1 MPLHSS
7 GYVLNSAA
15 REGVAKMKQKSLAK
29 RLVTAAAVCLL
40 AIVVLMSCGEKGKDG
55 NVVAGAHPVIIIAL
69 DGLRADALG
78 SYGAMAKTPVFDALA
93 AESVRFEWAFA
104 QAPQSQPSLATL
116 FSGLYPTT
124 NGLRAPGDYM
134 ADEAQTLAEVLSMAG
149 YSTAAFIE
157 GLPGSSDYGLAQGF
171 DSYQTIADPGIAAAE
186 WMRVHANENFL
197 LVLAGWSN
205 LAIEQVSSLLEGT
218 DRPEGMEQ
226 RVAEVLAS
234 RTTDQPIDFDDKEL
248 EWARA
253 WYAARIQ
260 VIDWLLGGFMNK
272 VRSLGLDGRATL
284 IVLGSNGFALQEHG
298 DLFSESLYTP
308 VARVPIFIRFAAGSD
323 VRSVSKVVEV
333 VDLMPTILEL
343 TGQPIPAGL
352 QGASVVPILE
362 GAGQPPYVA
371 FGESPQSGGQRF
383 VALGGMGMMSGI
395 AGEGAEL
402 FDVTADP
409 LQLND
414 LSETEADKLAVMVR
428 HLQAWEKMVAVTSLD
443 PELRTEEDLDEDTLK
458 QLKSLGYIQ

>member
-1 MPLHSS
+1 
-7 GYVLNSAA
+7 
-15 REGVAKMKQKSLAK
+15 MKQSSFAK
-29 RLVTAAAVCLL
+29 GLMAAAAVSAL
-40 AIVVLMSCGEKGKDG
+40 AFVVLMSCGGEKADEGG
-55 NVVAGAHPVIIIAL
+55 VVAGAHPIIIIAL

-78 SYGAMAKTPVFDALA
+78 SYGAPAATPAFDALA
-93 AESVRFEWAFA
+93 AESARFEWAFA

-134 ADEAQTLAEVLSMAG
+134 ADEAQTLAEVLKGAG
-149 YSTAAFIE
+149 YSTAAFFE

-171 DSYQTIADPGIAAAE
+171 DSFQTGADPGIEAAE

-205 LAIEQVSSLLEGT
+205 LALEQVNSLLEGSG
-218 DRPEGMEQ
+218 RPEGMAE
-226 RVAEVLAS
+226 RVVEVLAS
-234 RTTDQPIDFDDKEL
+234 RATDQPIAFNDEDL

-260 VIDWLLGGFMNK
+260 VIDWMLNGFMNK
-272 VRSLGLDGRATL
+272 VRSLGLADRATL

-308 VARVPIFIRFAAGSD
+308 VSRVPVFIRFAAGSE
-323 VRSVSKVVEV
+323 VRSVPKVVEV
-333 VDLMPTILEL
+333 VDLMPTILDL
-343 TGQPIPAGL
+343 TGQPVPAGV
-352 QGASVVPILE
+352 QGSSVMPILN

-371 FGESPQSGGQRF
+371 FAESPQFDGQRF
-383 VALGGMGMMSGI
+383 VALGGMGINSGV
-395 AGEGAEL
+395 AGEGARI
-402 FDVTADP
+402 FDLTSDP
-409 LQLND
+409 LQLTD
-414 LSETEADKLAVMVR
+414 LAETEADKLAVMVR
-428 HLQAWEKMVAVTSLD
+428 HLQAWEKMVSVASLD
-443 PELRTEEDLDEDTLK
+443 PDLRTEEDLDEETLK

>member
-1 MPLHSS
+1 
-7 GYVLNSAA
+7 
-15 REGVAKMKQKSLAK
+15 MKQKSLLKSLA
-29 RLVTAAAVCLL
+29 TTAAVCSL
-40 AIVVLMSCGEKGKDG
+40 AILMLMSCGGEKTEEGA
-55 NVVAGAHPVIIIAL
+55 VVAGAHPVIIVAL

-78 SYGAMAKTPVFDALA
+78 SFGAPAKTPAFDALA

-124 NGLRAPGDYM
+124 NGLRTPGDSM
-134 ADEAQTLAEVLSMAG
+134 ADEAATLAEVLSAAG
-149 YSTAAFIE
+149 YVTAAFVE

-171 DSYQTIADPGIAAAE
+171 DSYQTVESPDSAAME
-186 WMRVHANENFL
+186 WMGVHANDDFL

-205 LAIEQVSSLLEGT
+205 VALEKVKALLDGAGQ
-218 DRPEGMEQ
+218 PEGMTQ

-234 RTTDQPIDFDDKEL
+234 RATDQPIEFDEEDL

-260 VIDWLLGGFMNK
+260 VVDVMLGEFVGQL
-272 VRSLGLDGRATL
+272 RDLGLDKRATL
-284 IVLGSNGFALQEHG
+284 VVLGSNGFALQEHG
-298 DLFSESLYTP
+298 DLFGESLYASVTHVP
-308 VARVPIFIRFAAGSD
+308 VMIRFPGGKD
-323 VRSVSKVVEV
+323 PQVVSKVVEV
-333 VDLMPTILEL
+333 VDLMPTLLEL
-343 TGQPIPAGL
+343 TGQHIPDGV
-352 QGASVVPILE
+352 QGSSVVPILE

-383 VALGGMGMMSGI
+383 VALGGMAMVSGI

-402 FDVTADP
+402 YDLNLDP
-409 LQLND
+409 LELDN
-414 LSETEADKLAVMVR
+414 LAGIEAERLGVMIR
-428 HLQAWEKMVAVTSLD
+428 HLEAWEKMVAVTSLD
-443 PELRTEEDLDEDTLK
+443 PELRTEEELDEDTLK